1 MSEINVLVVDDSA
14 VVREILVRELNK
26 QPGINVVGTAADPYI
41 ARDKIVQLKPD
52 VITLDV
58 EMPRMDGVT
67 FLGKL
72 MEHHPM
78 PVIILST
85 LTPKGCATAMRALD
99 LGAVEVMH
107 KPELDLA
114 HKLNEMI
121 AMLTDKIRAA
131 AAVKYRFGGK
141 RQVLSPQVRRLAAG
155 AMIKTTHKVVALGA
169 STGGTEALRYV
180 LPCLPEDFP
189 GIVIAQHMPEHFT
202 KQFADNLD
210 SLCKIRVKEA
220 ENGDSVVP
228 GVALIAKGNYHMLLN
243 RSGARYFVELKQGPL
258 VWHQRPAV
266 DILFKSVAR
275 YAGANAVGAIFTGM
289 GADGAAG
296 LAEMKDTGA
305 KTIAQDEASCVVFG
319 MPKEAIKTGKVDV
332 ISSLERIPDELIKA
346 VE

>member
-1 MSEINVLVVDDSA
+1 
-14 VVREILVRELNK
+14 
-26 QPGINVVGTAADPYI
+26 
-41 ARDKIVQLKPD
+41 
-52 VITLDV
+52 
-58 EMPRMDGVT
+58 
-67 FLGKL
+67 
-72 MEHHPM
+72 
-78 PVIILST
+78 
-85 LTPKGCATAMRALD
+85 
-99 LGAVEVMH
+99 
-107 KPELDLA
+107 
-114 HKLNEMI
+114 
-121 AMLTDKIRAA
+121 
-131 AAVKYRFGGK
+131 
-141 RQVLSPQVRRLAAG
+141 
-155 AMIKTTHKVVALGA
+155 MIKTTHKVVALGA

>member
-1 MSEINVLVVDDSA
+1 MNEIKVLVVDDSA
-14 VVREILVRELNK
+14 VVREILTRELNK
-26 QPGINVVGTAADPYI
+26 QSGITVVGTAADPYI
-41 ARDKIVQLKPD
+41 ARERIVHLEPD

-67 FLGKL
+67 FLEKL
-72 MEHHPM
+72 MQHHPL

-114 HKLNEMI
+114 YKLNEMI
-121 AMLTDKIRAA
+121 AMLSDKIRAA
-131 AAVKYRFGGK
+131 ASVKYRFGGK
-141 RQVLSPQVRRLAAG
+141 RPVATLSPHVRQMAA
-155 AMIKTTHKVVALGA
+155 MLKTTNKVVALGA

-202 KQFADNLD
+202 KQFADNLND
-210 SLCKIRVKEA
+210 LCKIRVKEA
-220 ENGDSVVP
+220 EDGDSVVP
-228 GVALIAKGNYHMLLN
+228 GLALIAKGNHHMLLN
-243 RSGARYFVELKQGPL
+243 RSGARYFVELRQGPL

-266 DILFKSVAR
+266 DILFKSVAK
-275 YAGANAVGAIFTGM
+275 YAGANAVAAIFTGM
-289 GADGAAG
+289 GCDGAAG
-296 LAEMKDTGA
+296 LAVMKDAGA
-305 KTIAQDEASCVVFG
+305 ATIAQDEESCIVFG

-346 VE
+346 VQ

>member
-1 MSEINVLVVDDSA
+1 MNEINVLVVDDSA
-14 VVREILVRELNK
+14 VVREILTRELNK
-26 QPGINVVGTAADPYI
+26 QHGIKVVATAADPYI
-41 ARDKIVQLKPD
+41 AREKIVQYKPD

-67 FLGKL
+67 FLEKL
-72 MEHHPM
+72 MQHHPL

-85 LTPKGCATAMRALD
+85 LTPKGCETAMRALD

-107 KPELDLA
+107 KPELDLSYQ
-114 HKLNEMI
+114 LNEMI
-121 AMLTDKIRAA
+121 AMLTEKIRAA

-141 RQVLSPQVRRLAAG
+141 RQQVTLSPIVRKMAS
-155 AMIKTTHKVVALGA
+155 MIRTTHKVVALGA

-202 KQFADNLD
+202 KQFADNLN

-220 ENGDSVVP
+220 EDGDTVVP
-228 GVALIAKGNYHMLLN
+228 GLALIAKGNYHMLLN
-243 RSGARYFVELKQGPL
+243 RSGARYYVELRQGPL

-275 YAGANAVGAIFTGM
+275 YAGSNAVCAIFTGM
-289 GADGAAG
+289 GSDGASG
-296 LAEMKDTGA
+296 LAAMKDAGA
-305 KTIAQDEASCVVFG
+305 KTIAQDEESCVVFG

-332 ISSLERIPDELIKA
+332 VSALERIPDELIKA
-346 VE
+346 VG

>member
-1 MSEINVLVVDDSA
+1 MNEINVLVVDDSA
-14 VVREILVRELNK
+14 VVREILTRELNK
-26 QPGINVVGTAADPYI
+26 QHGIKVVATAADPYI
-41 ARDKIVQLKPD
+41 AREKIVQYKPD

-67 FLGKL
+67 FLEKL
-72 MEHHPM
+72 MQHHPL

-85 LTPKGCATAMRALD
+85 LTPKGCETAMRALD

-107 KPELDLA
+107 KPELDLSYQ
-114 HKLNEMI
+114 LNEMI
-121 AMLTDKIRAA
+121 AMLTEKIRAA

-141 RQVLSPQVRRLAAG
+141 RQQVTLSPIVRKMES
-155 AMIKTTHKVVALGA
+155 MIRTTHKVVALGA

-202 KQFADNLD
+202 KQFADNLN

-220 ENGDSVVP
+220 EDGDTVVP
-228 GVALIAKGNYHMLLN
+228 GLALIAKGNYHMLLN
-243 RSGARYFVELKQGPL
+243 RSGARYYVELRQGPL

-275 YAGANAVGAIFTGM
+275 YAGSNAVCAIFTGM
-289 GADGAAG
+289 GSDGASG
-296 LAEMKDTGA
+296 LAAMKDAGA
-305 KTIAQDEASCVVFG
+305 KTIAQDEESCVVFG

-332 ISSLERIPDELIKA
+332 VSALERIPDELIKA
-346 VE
+346 VG